1 MQDIAIAV
9 IRHSLNA
16 AQAALELIDSQ
27 QQPKAVHSI
36 LETVPF
42 VDQNFSNVEVE
53 VEQSQPVQTPLEL
66 TLTELNDP
74 RYKLRT
80 LSELCS
86 VLGFDPRNVLYDAG
100 VEFVLKTRRADGAS
114 LIGLMSRN

>member
-1 MQDIAIAV
+1 MQNTALEV

-16 AQAALELIDSQ
+16 AQAALSLIDS
-27 QQPKAVHSI
+27 QPKAVHSI

-42 VDQNFSNVEVE
+42 VDQNLSNDEIE
-53 VEQSQPVQTPLEL
+53 ESQQALDL
-66 TLTELNDP
+66 TLAELNDQ

-80 LSELCS
+80 LKELRD
-86 VLGFDPRNVLYDAG
+86 VLGFDPRDVLYAAG

-114 LIGLMSRN
+114 LIGLKYRN

>member
-1 MQDIAIAV
+1 MQNTAIEV

-16 AQAALELIDSQ
+16 AQAALSLIDNAPTAQ
-27 QQPKAVHSI
+27 HSI

-42 VDQNFSNVEVE
+42 VDQNLSNDEIE
-53 VEQSQPVQTPLEL
+53 ESQPALDL
-66 TLTELNDP
+66 TLAELNDP

-80 LSELCS
+80 LKELRD
-86 VLGFDPRNVLYDAG
+86 VLGFDPRDVLYAAG

>member
-1 MQDIAIAV
+1 MQNTALEV

-16 AQAALELIDSQ
+16 AQAALSLIDS
-27 QQPKAVHSI
+27 QPKAVHSI

-42 VDQNFSNVEVE
+42 VDQNLSNVEIE
-53 VEQSQPVQTPLEL
+53 LEQPQRSHLDL

-80 LSELCS
+80 LKELHD
-86 VLGFDPRNVLYDAG
+86 VLGFDPRDVLYAAG

-114 LIGLMSRN
+114 LIGLKSRN

>member
-1 MQDIAIAV
+1 MQKTALEV

-16 AQAALELIDSQ
+16 AQAALSLIDNAPTAQ
-27 QQPKAVHSI
+27 HSI

-42 VDQNFSNVEVE
+42 INSNEVIE
-53 VEQSQPVQTPLEL
+53 KQSNPVPTQLEL
-66 TLTELNDP
+66 VMSELNDP

-80 LSELCS
+80 IKELKDN
-86 VLGFDPRNVLYDAG
+86 LGFDPRDVLYAAG

-114 LIGLMSRN
+114 LIGLASRN